1 MIPRSLDELTPGWLT
16 AALREG
22 GALAPEAR
30 VTRVEPGAPTGGIAV
45 SSIVA
50 RLRLG
55 TAPAGAGPAGVV
67 AKLVNPAWTRGTELY
82 RREVRFYRELA
93 PAHPLLT
100 PRSYHAALDEGS
112 GAFILLLEDL
122 GDAEPGHPLEGLDD
136 AGAEAV
142 IDAVA
147 DLHRRW
153 WESRELEG
161 AGWPGRSY
169 APERAADIAA
179 RFAENRHR
187 LDAQGLYPHSGAL
200 RRAAAAIEDRLV
212 GDLVG
217 LGEGP
222 RTLIHAD
229 LHAENLFLSRGAG
242 GLRVVAVDWQHAA
255 FANPAFDLG
264 HVLGSTRPEVLG
276 RRWEE
281 LLARYLERLDRPGV
295 SLEALRARV
304 AAALRGMLAG
314 IVNWLVVFEAESPR
328 DAETLQ
334 GHWERLAAAV
344 EQLAAP

>member
-1 MIPRSLDELTPGWLT
+1 MIPATLDELTPEWLT
-16 AALREG
+16 GALRGG
-22 GALAPEAR
+22 GALAADAR
-30 VTRVEPGAPTGGIAV
+30 VIGAERGAPTGGIAV

-50 RLRLG
+50 RLRVDYS
-55 TAPAGAGPAGVV
+55 PPGAGPGGVV
-67 AKLVNPAWTRGTELY
+67 AKLVNPEWTRGSDLY

-100 PRSYHAALDEGS
+100 PRCYCAELDEES
-112 GAFILLLEDL
+112 GAFALLLEDL
-122 GDAEPGHPLEGLDD
+122 GDAEPGHPLDGLDD

-147 DLHRRW
+147 GLHRRW
-153 WESRELEG
+153 WESRELDA

-169 APERAADIAA
+169 APERAGDIAA

-187 LDAQGLYPHSGAL
+187 LDARGIYPHTGAL
-200 RRAAAAIEDRLV
+200 RRAGAAIEERLV
-212 GDLVG
+212 GDLLG

-222 RTLIHAD
+222 RTLVHAD
-229 LHAENLFLSRGAG
+229 LHAENLILLRGEG

-264 HVLGSTRPEVLG
+264 HVLGSTRSEVLG

-281 LLARYLERLDRPGV
+281 LLARYLEQLDRPDV
-295 SLEALRARV
+295 SLESLRARV
-304 AAALRGMLAG
+304 AAALRGMFAG
-314 IVNWLVVFEAESPR
+314 IVNWLVGFEPESPR

-334 GHWERLAAAV
+334 GHWERLAAAI
-344 EQLAAP
+344 ELL